1 MYVFSELFHSSEYT
15 QRSACSLNLERD
27 LAERAGQ
34 DKIRGQP
41 KPLEP

>member
-1 MYVFSELFHSSEYT
+1 MFSASSFT
-15 QRSACSLNLERD
+15 AQNILKDLHVHCMNLERD

-41 KPLEP
+41 KPPEP